1 MIKSPKLYFYDSG
14 LAASLLQI
22 QSPEMLIHHPYRG
35 ALFENFVIIEMLK
48 NRYNR
53 GQRSNLY
60 FFRDSTGNEV
70 DVVVDNGLELLP
82 IEIKSGETIR
92 DDFFQ
97 GIRYWEKL
105 TGQKGGEVIYGG
117 NTGQKRS
124 DGLSVRSWRE
134 V

>member
-1 MIKSPKLYFYDSG
+1 MIGKLYFYDTG
-14 LAASLLQI
+14 LAANLLRI
-22 QSPEMLIHHPYRG
+22 QSPEMMIQHPYRG

-60 FFRDSTGNEV
+60 FFRDSAGNEV
-70 DVVVDNGLELLP
+70 DVVVDNGVALQP

-92 DDFFQ
+92 EDFFQ

-105 TGQKGGEVIYGG
+105 TGQKGGTVIYGG
-117 NTGQKRS
+117 NSGQQRS
-124 DGLSVRSWRE
+124 DGLSVCSWRE
-134 V
+134 I

>member
-1 MIKSPKLYFYDSG
+1 
-14 LAASLLQI
+14 
-22 QSPEMLIHHPYRG
+22 MLIHHPYRG

-70 DVVVDNGLELLP
+70 DVGVDNGLELLP

-124 DGLSVRSWRE
+124 DGISVRSWRE